1 MLQSIGS
8 QRLRHDL
15 ATTTTTCVSVQ
26 VPSLL
31 SPAPLQVGSE
41 GAGPGP
47 TSPPLATRGT
57 ETPETKGLQ
66 RGLGLPSHTGPGTW
80 LPGCRSLYPSPPP
93 PLGTTAGVG
102 VGEGRGGDHKYW
114 S

>member
-8 QRLRHDL
+8 QRVRHDL
-15 ATTTTTCVSVQ
+15 AIEQPPACTSR

-31 SPAPLQVGSE
+31 SPAPLQVSSE

-47 TSPPLATRGT
+47 TSPPFATCGT
-57 ETPETKGLQ
+57 ETPETRGLQ

-80 LPGCRSLYPSPPP
+80 LPGC
-93 PLGTTAGVG
+93 
-102 VGEGRGGDHKYW
+102 
-114 S
+114 